1 MIVLFFLDMRNL
13 QEQVKKAFCY
23 QSQKNVKFSAFSL
36 EFQKFFSIT
45 RPIFLTVGQNNFGNK
60 ILLLIHSKSA
70 KVFSIIIQNMK
81 EKIGVH
87 WTLFRYFWK
96 RISNLKFLI
105 SPLHYL
111 LFSRNS
117 FCIFIKG
124 QLISE
129 WLLAV
134 FIWTKKRRKIFLYFF
149 PTSLK

>member
-87 WTLFRYFWK
+87 
-96 RISNLKFLI
+96 
-105 SPLHYL
+105 
-111 LFSRNS
+111 
-117 FCIFIKG
+117 
-124 QLISE
+124 
-129 WLLAV
+129 
-134 FIWTKKRRKIFLYFF
+134 
-149 PTSLK
+149 